1 VKGTIGIEGLRV
13 RCRVG
18 VRPAEKRRPR
28 TVVVDV
34 SVCRDIE
41 AAVKSDKL
49 EETLDYSNLAKQ
61 LRRAAAERHYD
72 LIESM
77 AGRLLEVVREQA
89 PEAVRIRVTV
99 RKPGAVQRARGPYV
113 RVEYP

>member
-1 VKGTIGIEGLRV
+1 MKGTIGIEGLRV

-18 VRPAEKRRPR
+18 VRPAEQRHPR

-34 SVCRDIE
+34 SVQRDIE
-41 AAVKSDKL
+41 AAVGSDKL
-49 EETLDYSNLAKQ
+49 EETLDYSDLSKR

-72 LIESM
+72 LIESI

-89 PEAVRIRVTV
+89 PEAVRIRLTV
-99 RKPGAVQRARGPYV
+99 HKPGAVKRARGPYV